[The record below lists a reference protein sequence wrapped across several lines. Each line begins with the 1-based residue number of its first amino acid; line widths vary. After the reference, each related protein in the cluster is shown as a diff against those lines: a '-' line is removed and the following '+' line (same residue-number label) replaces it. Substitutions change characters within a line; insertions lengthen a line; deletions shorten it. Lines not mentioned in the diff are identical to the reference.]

1 MLRGIRGMQALGIRY
16 WLKRLM
22 PACVYRRVEIM
33 AALDRL
39 LFMLHDIH
47 VGLCASN
54 VESKFKYVPRTA
66 LKGHISLV
74 FINMI
79 VSFP

>member
-1 MLRGIRGMQALGIRY
+1 MLPGIRGMQALGIRY

-33 AALDRL
+33 AVLDGL
-39 LFMLHDIH
+39 LFMFHDIH

-54 VESKFKYVPRTA
+54 VESKLKYVPRMA
-66 LKGHISLV
+66 LKGYISLV

-79 VSFP
+79 V